1 MSYLEHI
8 TTSDAWLSPLQPL
21 PPLPPR
27 MEELLHE
34 TVQQTGRGRE
44 EILHLC
50 LKHGI
55 ERMLENLEKGDIP

>member
-1 MSYLEHI
+1 MSFLEHI

-21 PPLPPR
+21 PPR
-27 MEELLHE
+27 MEELLRE
-34 TVQQTGRGRE
+34 TVQQNGRGRE

-55 ERMLENLEKGDIP
+55 ERILENLEKGDIP

>member
-1 MSYLEHI
+1 
-8 TTSDAWLSPLQPL
+8 
-21 PPLPPR
+21 

>member
-1 MSYLEHI
+1 MSFLEHI
-8 TTSDAWLSPLQPL
+8 TTSDAWLSPL